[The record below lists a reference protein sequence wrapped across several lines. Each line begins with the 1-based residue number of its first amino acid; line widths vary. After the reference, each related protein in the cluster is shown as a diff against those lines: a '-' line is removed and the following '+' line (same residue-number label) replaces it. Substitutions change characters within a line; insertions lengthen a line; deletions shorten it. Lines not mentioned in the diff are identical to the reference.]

1 MASSEAQTMLA
12 VYAAKGD
19 NENPL
24 AGLTVGQR
32 PLPKVPE
39 GWLRVK
45 IEAATV
51 NWHDV
56 FTLKGVGMHGL
67 TFPIILG
74 CEGVGTLEDGS
85 RVVIYPVMIS
95 PGYIGD
101 ETKDEKRNV
110 LSEIRDGTLAE
121 YVAVPPANLLP
132 LPKEIDPVSGSVLG
146 IAWLTAY
153 RMLFTK
159 SGMRPGQTMLVQ
171 GSSGGV
177 TTALIQ
183 LGVAAGMRVWATGR
197 TAEKRKLAE
206 SLGAEKTFD
215 AGETLPTQVDAVFD
229 TSGTVTWKHSVA
241 SVKTGGTIVV
251 CGGHGGFELP
261 TDAFRLLV
269 DQLSIHGVYAG
280 TLDEFRDLI
289 SFVAARKIKPCI
301 GKILPLS
308 EGFEAVKSVHEG
320 RTQGKV
326 VLTTGDIAV

>member
-1 MASSEAQTMLA
+1 MVSSEAKTMLA
-12 VYAAKGD
+12 VYAANGD
-19 NENPL
+19 AENPL
-24 AGLTVGQR
+24 AGLKVGQV

-45 IEAATV
+45 VEAATV

-56 FTLKGVGMHGL
+56 FTLKGIGHHSL
-67 TFPIILG
+67 TFPIVLG

-85 RVVIYPVMIS
+85 RVILYPVMIS

-110 LSEIRDGTLAE
+110 FSELVDGTLAE
-121 YVAVPPANLLP
+121 YVAVPPANILP
-132 LPKEIDPVSGSVLG
+132 LPEEIDSVSGAVLG

-183 LGVAAGMRVWATGR
+183 LGVAAGMRVWTTGR
-197 TAEKRKLAE
+197 SAEKRKLAE
-206 SLGAEKTFD
+206 SLGAERTFE
-215 AGETLPTQVDAVFD
+215 AGEKLPTLVDAVFD
-229 TSGTVTWKHSVA
+229 TSGTATWKHTVA

-251 CGGHGGFELP
+251 CGGHSGFELP

-289 SFVAARKIKPCI
+289 SFVAAKKIKPCV
-301 GKILPLS
+301 GNVLPLS
-308 EGFEAVKSVHEG
+308 EAVEAFKSIHEG
-320 RTQGKV
+320 KTQGKV
-326 VLTTGDIAV
+326 VLTVGDVAV